1 MAHIL
6 VILTLII
13 LILRPTSATDLT
25 GTSPTTTSPPSPAHA
40 TPGQPPA
47 ATGKKRVLKPHI
59 INGAQTEHG
68 QFPSTGFIH
77 INSKFACGASIISD
91 RWLISAAHCVT
102 KPKSNAGSASPDG
115 STAAAAAA
123 GIQLP
128 AYSIRSTAELQIGVG
143 TVYNTTKFMLDVEKV
158 IVHKSFNNSNFKND
172 IALIQLTEPLTFNDT
187 VKSITIDAT
196 PIAEGES
203 LTAEGWGK
211 QADTDTNGSAM
222 LMTVELKAISGAIC
236 DAAYPDLDPEVG
248 DQVCTGLEAGK
259 NTCEGD
265 SGGPLVRV
273 KGFAKSVLVGI
284 TSVDTDV
291 TDAEPVCGSPNIVS
305 IFTRVAYYIPWI
317 HQETGLEPGSM
328 LYNPATT
335 FKDSA
340 ASSSSS
346 SGVSANNT
354 TARASASATA
364 TGSGP
369 SATVTIMATPTSS
382 GGRSMRSVTGEGGGY
397 LPFIVSVI
405 SSAVVLVMGRGHL

>member
-1 MAHIL
+1 
-6 VILTLII
+6 
-13 LILRPTSATDLT
+13 
-25 GTSPTTTSPPSPAHA
+25 
-40 TPGQPPA
+40 
-47 ATGKKRVLKPHI
+47 I

-91 RWLISAAHCVT
+91 RWLISAAHC
-102 KPKSNAGSASPDG
+102 
-115 STAAAAAA
+115 
-123 GIQLP
+123 LP

-265 SGGPLVRV
+265 SGGPLV
-273 KGFAKSVLVGI
+273 
-284 TSVDTDV
+284 
-291 TDAEPVCGSPNIVS
+291 
-305 IFTRVAYYIPWI
+305 
-317 HQETGLEPGSM
+317 
-328 LYNPATT
+328 
-335 FKDSA
+335 
-340 ASSSSS
+340 
-346 SGVSANNT
+346 
-354 TARASASATA
+354 
-364 TGSGP
+364 
-369 SATVTIMATPTSS
+369 
-382 GGRSMRSVTGEGGGY
+382 
-397 LPFIVSVI
+397 
-405 SSAVVLVMGRGHL
+405 